1 MPIPHVYNV
10 RMRNRYIDTGIETR
24 RDDSDKDVS
33 IYTATTIEPGYS
45 ADAGRDIHRVV
56 GRIGMT
62 KPREVADEHA
72 MRMGQL
78 VRQVPAQVTHMQVSE
93 EHLPVNSVARFDF
106 LDDAMNDAQQLY
118 GEHPIPHAEYEQFD
132 PFKNVRQFVLDDKT
146 LSKLGTDVT
155 WRRRQLPLSAQ
166 FDRFSDGSVAGMAG
180 EGYTQLK
187 LPGV

>member
-1 MPIPHVYNV
+1 
-10 RMRNRYIDTGIETR
+10 MRNRYIDTGISTR
-24 RDDSDKDVS
+24 RDDSDKEVS

-56 GRIGMT
+56 GRIGMV
-62 KPREVADEHA
+62 KPREIADEYA
-72 MRMGQL
+72 MSMGQL

-106 LDDAMNDAQQLY
+106 IDDAMNDAQKLY
-118 GEHPIPHAEYEQFD
+118 GEHPVIHSEYEQND
-132 PFKNVRQFVLDDKT
+132 PFKNVRQFVLDNNT
-146 LSKLGTDVT
+146 LDKLGTDVT
-155 WRRRQLPLSAQ
+155 WKRPRVSALSTQ
-166 FDRFSDGSVAGMAG
+166 FDRFSDGSVMQVAG